1 MVFALAKKSVG
12 QKRREKEL
20 KRIRKQKAQ
29 KSCVQHVSH
38 DGDGGKQKLSSLLL
52 DYASPLLDM
61 IGDSKEDIEGAI
73 AMASVCWNI
82 GNYPEK
88 LSHEFEDDFISSM
101 LDDLTPPEELEEELF
116 LFLSI
121 MIEGRR
127 TIFSEDPRYVMDY
140 EVLWVGDEYRLRVF
154 SSMVPPE
161 MFEDV
166 TKKSFEEVKA
176 DLIEKQEIKI

>member
-1 MVFALAKKSVG
+1 MAKKSAG

-20 KRIRKQKAQ
+20 KRKRKQKAQ
-29 KSCVQHVSH
+29 KNLVQYESH
-38 DGDGGKQKLSSLLL
+38 DNDSGKQKLSSLLL

-82 GNYPEK
+82 GNYPEE
-88 LSHEFEDDFISSM
+88 LSHEFEDGFISNM
-101 LDDLTPPEELEEELF
+101 LDDLAPPEELEEELS
-116 LFLSI
+116 LFLSV

-140 EVLWVGDEYRLRVF
+140 EVLWVGNEYRLRVF
-154 SSMVPPE
+154 SSLVPPE

-166 TKKSFEEVKA
+166 TEQSFEEVKA
-176 DLIEKQEIKI
+176 DLIEKQEIQI